1 MQRPLVAL
9 GIILVFLGLMLG
21 AQSQTE
27 KFFVDSRDDT
37 AGITGNLIP
46 FTAALVGGGAIMAV
60 WNLVRANR
68 QQHWRPA
75 LAMGSGIWLLLVLGQ
90 SAYQSYIVVVETRF
104 ASLHISSLANDAES
118 LPAAV
123 LPIVIAWISGLLLIF
138 YGLRGFYPE
147 PWKQGADG
155 VRRALLARALL
166 MVPIFAA
173 IIGSNIYL
181 LATLDFK
188 DAELTPLLVLA
199 PMVIASSLTI
209 LIVQQIRIWNFG
221 LALEDRRLG
230 AMMMQSWHNLN
241 VVELVALAVF
251 MLACAG
257 GLVLPQTEF
266 DNLNQGRSFVTTIRT
281 FVVLQILALIPM
293 FHVLRSQRSAEKIL
307 IRQEYES
314 HETIHRGLIFAT
326 IVSGWALVALV
337 AGPWIIKTGIWVLI
351 WGATPLAVYALL
363 RPGAQG
369 ALPGLLVGA
378 LWWSAGNAFSAVHDP
393 NSFILLRFV
402 IEPGIQ
408 AVVRMVGTAF
418 FVVSMYRIMQFLRP
432 QSGLNA
438 VASFGIGLAIWIEVS
453 LAIWIVPHDSRPIV
467 GIGSF
472 IQSQAAGFQGFFHV
486 VALLAILGAGV
497 AWSAVNRPEWFQ
509 KREEPQE
516 D

>member
-9 GIILVFLGLMLG
+9 GVILVFLGLMLG

-27 KFFVDSRDDT
+27 QFFVDSKDDT

-46 FTAALVGGGAIMAV
+46 FTAALVGGGAV
-60 WNLVRANR
+60 LVCWNLVGANR
-68 QQHWRPA
+68 REHWRPA
-75 LAMGSGIWLLLVLGQ
+75 LALSSGIWLLLVLGQ
-90 SAYQSYIVVVETRF
+90 SAYQSYVVVVETRF

-123 LPIVIAWISGLLLIF
+123 LPIVIAWVAGLLLIF

-147 PWKQGADG
+147 PWRQGADG
-155 VRRALLARALL
+155 LRRSLLARALL
-166 MVPIFAA
+166 TVPIFAA

-181 LATLDFK
+181 LATLDFQ
-188 DAELTPLLVLA
+188 DGALSPILVLA
-199 PMVIASSLTI
+199 PMVIASALTI
-209 LIVQQIRIWNFG
+209 MVVQQIRIWHFG

-241 VVELVALAVF
+241 IVEFVALAVF
-251 MLACAG
+251 VLACAG

-281 FVVLQILALIPM
+281 FVVLQILALIPLIP
-293 FHVLRSQRSAEKIL
+293 VLRSQRRAEQIL
-307 IRQEYES
+307 VRQEYDG
-314 HETIHRGLIFAT
+314 HATIHRGLVAASV
-326 IVSGWALVALV
+326 VSAWALIALV
-337 AGPWIIKTGIWVLI
+337 GGPWVIKTGIWVLI
-351 WGATPLAVYALL
+351 WAATPIACYSLL
-363 RPGAQG
+363 KPGAQG

-393 NSFILLRFV
+393 NAFILLRFV
-402 IEPGIQ
+402 TEPGIQ
-408 AVVRMVGTAF
+408 AVVRMVGTMF
-418 FVVSMYRIMQFLRP
+418 FAISMYRIMQFLRP

-438 VASFGIGLAIWIEVS
+438 AAAFGIGLAIWIEVS

-472 IQSQAAGFQGFFHV
+472 IQSQAPGFQGFFHI
-486 VALLAILGAGV
+486 VALLAILGAGI
-497 AWSAVNRPEWFQ
+497 AWSASNRPEWFQ